1 MDTQNKPVHV
11 VRCGYIRAACWLNG
25 TQAGYFYNTTITAAY
40 RDKSTDE
47 WGDSS
52 SFSDRDLLAVAH
64 AAQEMYRWIC
74 QQKASANVQDDQDS

>member
-11 VRCGYIRAACWLNG
+11 IRCGYTKATCWLDS
-25 TQAGYFYNTTITAAY
+25 TQSGYFYNTTIKTAY
-40 RDKSTDE
+40 KKSTDE

-74 QQKASANVQDDQDS
+74 QQKAAANVPNDEDS

>member
-1 MDTQNKPVHV
+1 MNTNNKPVHTI
-11 VRCGYIRAACWLNG
+11 RCGNIKAACWLDS
-25 TQAGYFYNTTITAAY
+25 TQAGYFYNTTITSSY
-40 RDKSTDE
+40 RDKATDE

-74 QQKASANVQDDQDS
+74 ERKASASTPNDEAS

>member
-1 MDTQNKPVHV
+1 MDTNNKPVHV
-11 VRCGYIRAACWLNG
+11 IRCGNAKSTCWLNR
-25 TQAGYFYNTTITAAY
+25 THAGVFYSTTLAVIY

-47 WGDSS
+47 WGDST

-74 QQKASANVQDDQDS
+74 QQKASANVQDDEDS

>member
-1 MDTQNKPVHV
+1 MDMQNKPVHV
-11 VRCGYIRAACWLNG
+11 IRCGCVKAACWLDG
-25 TQAGYFYNTTITAAY
+25 TTAGYFYNTTIS
-40 RDKSTDE
+40 KSFREKGTEE

-74 QQKASANVQDDQDS
+74 QQKAAANVQNDENS

>member
-1 MDTQNKPVHV
+1 MNMNNKPVHTI
-11 VRCGYIRAACWLNG
+11 RCGNIRATCWING
-25 TQAGYFYNTTITAAY
+25 TQAGYFYNTTIAALY

-47 WGDSS
+47 WGDSN

-74 QQKASANVQDDQDS
+74 ERKASASTQDHDDS